1 VAGQQALGHYTHEKS
16 SVGCA
21 AALATLDCLELDGL
35 LQRADQIGSRAR
47 ERLNRLR
54 PRVPLIREIRCIGA
68 LIGVELVLADGQAAR
83 DAAERV
89 MYACLSQGLSFKVGQ
104 GNVLNLSPP
113 LIISDQQLDTAL
125 DILEHALLSVVA

>member
-1 VAGQQALGHYTHEKS
+1 
-16 SVGCA
+16 
-21 AALATLDCLELDGL
+21 
-35 LQRADQIGSRAR
+35 
-47 ERLNRLR
+47 
-54 PRVPLIREIRCIGA
+54 
-68 LIGVELVLADGQAAR
+68 
-83 DAAERV
+83 